1 MEDFMELFEQI
12 GLDAGYIIIGT
23 VSMSIILFI
32 LVIVLF
38 AKCSRLNKKYK
49 QFMNGTDGKSLEEKF
64 KEKFLAIDGLKSS
77 AARAEKEMNEIKES
91 LVDTYQKMGIVKYD
105 AFKEMGG
112 KLSFALALLNDN
124 NSGFIINCMHS
135 SREGCY
141 TYVKEI
147 IKGESFVILADEE
160 KEALDIAM
168 NSKNYME

>member
-1 MEDFMELFEQI
+1 MDLFEQI
-12 GLDAGYIIIGT
+12 GIDAGYVIIGT
-23 VSMSIILFI
+23 VGIRIVLFI

-38 AKCSRLNKKYK
+38 TKCSSLNKKYK
-49 QFMNGTDGKSLEEKF
+49 QFMNGTDGKSLEENFKDKF
-64 KEKFLAIDGLKSS
+64 MAIDGLKAS

-91 LVDTYQKMGIVKYD
+91 LVDAYQKIGIVKYD

-124 NSGFIINCMHS
+124 NNGFILNCMHS

-160 KEALDIAM
+160 KEALDMAM

>member
-1 MEDFMELFEQI
+1 MDLFEKI
-12 GLDAGYIIIGT
+12 GLDAGYVIIGT
-23 VSMSIILFI
+23 VGISIVLFI
-32 LVIVLF
+32 LVLVLF
-38 AKCSRLNKKYK
+38 SKCNSLSKKYK
-49 QFMNGTDGKSLEEKF
+49 QFMDGTDGKSLEENFQDKF
-64 KEKFLAIDGLKSS
+64 MTIDELKSLAS
-77 AARAEKEMNEIKES
+77 KLGTEMNEVKES

-141 TYVKEI
+141 TYIKEI

-168 NSKNYME
+168 NSKNYMA